1 MGERLEADV
10 VVIGSGPSG
19 SIVTHTLA
27 TAGVDVVCLEQGDWI
42 NPSDFGTNEPEWELS
57 IQQRWA
63 HDPNVR
69 MAPADYPV
77 EVSDSDMWPVML
89 NAVGG
94 TSLFYGAEWVRLMA
108 SDFRL
113 RSSEGIC
120 DDWPISYAELK
131 PFHDEVDAF
140 LGVAGVGGDP
150 AYPEGLDYPMP
161 PHPIGKVGMKAAEG
175 VNKLGWHWWPGVNA
189 IAVNRHKTLERCL
202 RHGVCEWGCPAG
214 AKASFDL
221 IYLPQAIAA
230 GARLLT
236 GARVSRI
243 ESGPDGLATGAH
255 FVDREG
261 EENFV
266 AAKAVVVCANGI
278 GTPRLLLLSDGPAH
292 PDGLANS
299 SGLVGKNLM
308 LHPNCTV
315 TGYYDEDLESWKG
328 PVGESIH
335 SMEFYETR
343 PEHDFVRGGKMNV
356 LPTPGP
362 LAAVEAH
369 RDQPFDQVWGPAF
382 ADVAARHRS
391 GILWATNTEDL
402 PEETNRV
409 TLDPT
414 LTDGDGVPA
423 PKVSYRISD
432 NTRRILDFHVE
443 RMTELH
449 EASGASEMIAVDVWL
464 DQPGHLLGTARMGDD
479 PERSVVDSYGRAHD
493 VPNLFVA
500 DGSIFVTGGA
510 ANPTSTITALALRIA
525 KHIVATAAERPT
537 AGGVAR

>member
-10 VVIGSGPSG
+10 AVIGSGPSG
-19 SIVTHTLA
+19 AIVTHTLA

-42 NPSDFGTNEPEWELS
+42 NPSDFGTNEPEWELL
-57 IQQRWA
+57 IQRRWA

-69 MAPADYPV
+69 QGEADYPV

-89 NAVGG
+89 SAVGG
-94 TSLFYGAEWVRLMA
+94 TSLFYGAEWVRLLP

-113 RSSEGIC
+113 RSAEGIC

-131 PFHDEVDAF
+131 PYHDEVDAF

-150 AYPEGLDYPMP
+150 AYPEGLEYPMP

-175 VNKLGWHWWPGVNA
+175 ANRLGWHWWPGANA

-214 AKASFDL
+214 AKSSFDL
-221 IYLPQAIAA
+221 IYLPQALAA

-243 ESGPDGLATGAH
+243 ESGPDGRVTGAH
-255 FVDREG
+255 WIDREG

-278 GTPRLLLLSDGPAH
+278 GTPRLLLLSAGPAH

-315 TGYYDEDLESWKG
+315 TGYYEDDLESWKG
-328 PVGESIH
+328 PAGESIH

-362 LAAVEAH
+362 LAAIEAH
-369 RDQPFDQVWGPAF
+369 RDQPFDRLWGPAF
-382 ADVAARHRS
+382 ADVAARHRG

-409 TLDPT
+409 TLDPA
-414 LTDGDGVPA
+414 LTDGDGVAA
-423 PKVSYRISD
+423 PKIAYRIGD

-449 EASGASEMIAVDVWL
+449 EASGAVETIAVGLWI

-479 PERSVVDSYGRAHD
+479 SARSVVDSYGRAHD

-500 DGSIFVTGGA
+500 DGSLFVSGGA
-510 ANPTSTITALALRIA
+510 ANPTATIAALALRVA
-525 KHIVATAAERPT
+525 RHIVATASERRT
-537 AGGVAR
+537 SAGVAR